1 MPLRMVFSF
10 AGQARAD
17 HNCFDLSLEM
27 KTETKGM
34 LLGLTAVALF
44 SLTLPATRMA
54 LESFHPIF
62 IGTGR
67 GLLAATLASIYL
79 YVSKSRRPTWQEFK
93 YLLLVVMG
101 VGLGFP
107 IFTALA
113 MGHVDASHGG
123 VMLGIMPL
131 TTAAVGALFF
141 KERPSV
147 GFWVMALIGSALV
160 IVFSIIRGNG
170 SLHWADLA
178 LLIAVV
184 TGSTSYA
191 VGGFLSKSLGG
202 LQVISWALVIAS
214 PLYIAPAIWFSPD
227 FASVSSTAW
236 TGFLYAALVSQFLSF
251 LPWFRGLAL
260 GGIARVGQTQ
270 LIQPFITIL
279 FSAWLLGES
288 IDLVTIGFALAVFV
302 VVATGRAFGIKRKS

>member
-1 MPLRMVFSF
+1 
-10 AGQARAD
+10 
-17 HNCFDLSLEM
+17 
-27 KTETKGM
+27 M
-34 LLGLTAVALF
+34 LLGLIAVALF

-54 LESFHPIF
+54 LQSFHPLF

-67 GLLAATLASIYL
+67 GLLAAILAGIYL
-79 YVSKSRRPTWQEFK
+79 FVSKSRRPTFLEFK

-101 VGLGFP
+101 VGFGFP

-131 TTAAVGALFF
+131 TTAAVGALLF
-141 KERPSV
+141 KERPSL
-147 GFWVMALIGSALV
+147 GFWIMALIGSALV
-160 IVFSIIRGNG
+160 IVFSLIRGNG
-170 SLHWADLA
+170 SLHWADVA

-191 VGGFLSKSLGG
+191 VGGYLSKSLGG
-202 LQVISWALVIAS
+202 LQVISWALVIAL
-214 PLYIAPAIWFSPD
+214 PFYIFPAFWFAPVFSD
-227 FASVSSTAW
+227 VSATAW
-236 TGFLYAALVSQFLSF
+236 TGFLYAALVSQFLGF

-279 FSAWLLGES
+279 FSALLLGET
-288 IDLVTIGFALAVFV
+288 IDAMTIGFALAVFG
-302 VVATGRAFGIKRKS
+302 VVATGRAFNIKRST

>member
-1 MPLRMVFSF
+1 
-10 AGQARAD
+10 
-17 HNCFDLSLEM
+17 
-27 KTETKGM
+27 M

-54 LESFHPIF
+54 LESFHPLF

-67 GLLAATLASIYL
+67 GLLAAVLATIYL
-79 YVSKSRRPTWQEFK
+79 IASKCRRPTKQEFK

-101 VGLGFP
+101 VGFGFP
-107 IFTALA
+107 VFTALA
-113 MGHVDASHGG
+113 MGYVDASHGG

-131 TTAAVGALFF
+131 TTAAAGALLF
-141 KERPSV
+141 KERPSR
-147 GFWVMALIGSALV
+147 GFWMMALLGSALV
-160 IVFSIIRGNG
+160 IAFSLIRGNG

-178 LLIAVV
+178 LLIAVI
-184 TGSTSYA
+184 TGSTAYA
-191 VGGFLSKSLGG
+191 VGGYLSKSLGG
-202 LQVISWALVIAS
+202 LQVISWALVMALPIYMATV
-214 PLYIAPAIWFSPD
+214 IWFLPA
-227 FASVSSTAW
+227 FADVTATAW
-236 TGFLYAALVSQFLSF
+236 TGFLYAALVSQFLGF

-288 IDLVTIGFALAVFV
+288 IDLMTIGFAMAVFG
-302 VVATGRAFGIKRKS
+302 VVATGRAFNIKRKS

>member
-1 MPLRMVFSF
+1 
-10 AGQARAD
+10 
-17 HNCFDLSLEM
+17 M
-27 KTETKGM
+27 KIETKGM
-34 LLGLTAVALF
+34 LLGLIAVALYR
-44 SLTLPATRMA
+44 LTLPATLMA
-54 LESFHPIF
+54 LQSFHPLF

-67 GLLAATLASIYL
+67 GLLAAILAGIYL
-79 YVSKSRRPTWQEFK
+79 FVSKSRRPTFLEFK

-101 VGLGFP
+101 VGFGFP

-131 TTAAVGALFF
+131 TTAAVGALLF
-141 KERPSV
+141 KERPSF
-147 GFWVMALIGSALV
+147 GFWIMALIGSALV
-160 IVFSIIRGNG
+160 IVFSLIRGNG
-170 SLHWADLA
+170 SLHWADVA

-191 VGGFLSKSLGG
+191 VGGYLSKSLGG
-202 LQVISWALVIAS
+202 LQVISWALVIAL
-214 PLYIAPAIWFSPD
+214 PFYILPAFWFAPVFSD
-227 FASVSSTAW
+227 VSATAW
-236 TGFLYAALVSQFLSF
+236 TGFLYAALVSQFLGF

-279 FSAWLLGES
+279 FSALLLGET
-288 IDLVTIGFALAVFV
+288 IDVMTIGFALAVFG
-302 VVATGRAFGIKRKS
+302 VVATGRAFNIKRST

>member
-1 MPLRMVFSF
+1 
-10 AGQARAD
+10 
-17 HNCFDLSLEM
+17 M
-27 KTETKGM
+27 KSETLGM
-34 LLGLTAVALF
+34 LLGLAAVTLF

-54 LESFHPIF
+54 LESFHPLF

-67 GLLAATLASIYL
+67 GLLAGILAIIYL
-79 YVSKSRRPTWQEFK
+79 HLSKSRRPSRQEFR

-131 TTAAVGALFF
+131 TTAAVGALLF
-141 KERPSV
+141 KERPSI

-160 IVFSIIRGNG
+160 IVFSLVRGNG
-170 SLHWADLA
+170 ALHWADVA
-178 LLIAVV
+178 LLIAVL

-191 VGGFLSKSLGG
+191 VGGYLSKSLGG
-202 LQVISWALVIAS
+202 LQVISWALVIAL
-214 PLYIAPAIWFSPD
+214 PLYIWPAIWFAPA
-227 FASVSSTAW
+227 FTTVSGKAW
-236 TGFLYAALVSQFLSF
+236 TGFLYAALVSQFLGF

-279 FSAWLLGES
+279 FSALLLGES
-288 IDLVTIGFALAVFV
+288 VDIMTLGFALAVFG
-302 VVATGRAFGIKRKS
+302 VVATGRAFNIKR

>member
-1 MPLRMVFSF
+1 
-10 AGQARAD
+10 
-17 HNCFDLSLEM
+17 M
-27 KTETKGM
+27 KVETKGM
-34 LLGLTAVALF
+34 LLGLIAVVLF

-54 LESFHPIF
+54 LESFHPLF

-67 GLLAATLASIYL
+67 GLLAAIPAGIFLIT
-79 YVSKSRRPTWQEFK
+79 SKSRLPTYQEFK

-107 IFTALA
+107 VFTALA

-131 TTAAVGALFF
+131 TTAAVGALLF
-141 KERPSV
+141 KERPTL
-147 GFWVMALIGSALV
+147 GFWLMALLGSALV
-160 IVFSIIRGNG
+160 IAFSLIRGNG
-170 SLHWADLA
+170 ALHWADWA
-178 LLIAVV
+178 LLVAVA

-191 VGGFLSKSLGG
+191 VGGQLSKSLGG
-202 LQVISWALVIAS
+202 LQVISWALIIAL
-214 PLYIAPAIWFSPD
+214 PVYIAPAIWFSPNFPD
-227 FASVSSTAW
+227 VTFNAW
-236 TGFLYAALVSQFLSF
+236 TGFLYAALISQFLAF

-279 FSAWLLGES
+279 FSALLLGEK
-288 IDLVTIGFALAVFV
+288 IDVMTIGFALAVFG
-302 VVATGRAFGIKRKS
+302 VVATGRTFSIKRKT

>member
-1 MPLRMVFSF
+1 
-10 AGQARAD
+10 
-17 HNCFDLSLEM
+17 M

-34 LLGLTAVALF
+34 LLGMIAVTLF

-54 LESFHPIF
+54 LESFHPLF

-67 GLLAATLASIYL
+67 GLLASLLASIYL
-79 YVSKSRRPTWQEFK
+79 YVSKCRRPTGQEFR

-131 TTAAVGALFF
+131 TTAAVGALLF
-141 KERPSV
+141 KERPTA
-147 GFWVMALIGSALV
+147 GFWVMAMLGSGLV
-160 IVFSIIRGNG
+160 IAFSLVRGNG

-178 LLIAVV
+178 LLIAVI

-191 VGGFLSKSLGG
+191 VGGYLSKTLGG
-202 LQVISWALVIAS
+202 LQVISWALVIAL
-214 PLYIAPAIWFSPD
+214 PLYLAPAIWFSPH
-227 FASVSSTAW
+227 FSEVSQVAW
-236 TGFLYAALVSQFLSF
+236 IGFLYAALVSQFLGF

-279 FSAWLLGES
+279 FSALLLGES
-288 IDLVTIGFALAVFV
+288 IDIMTIGFALAVFG
-302 VVATGRAFGIKRKS
+302 VVATGRAFNIQRKT

>member
-1 MPLRMVFSF
+1 
-10 AGQARAD
+10 
-17 HNCFDLSLEM
+17 M
-27 KTETKGM
+27 KIETKGM
-34 LLGLTAVALF
+34 LLGLIAVALF

-54 LESFHPIF
+54 LQSFHPLF

-67 GLLAATLASIYL
+67 GLLAAILAGIYL
-79 YVSKSRRPTWQEFK
+79 FVSKSRRPTFLEFK
-93 YLLLVVMG
+93 FLLLVVMG
-101 VGLGFP
+101 VGFGFP

-131 TTAAVGALFF
+131 TTAAVGALLF
-141 KERPSV
+141 KERPSL
-147 GFWVMALIGSALV
+147 GFWIMALIGSALV
-160 IVFSIIRGNG
+160 IVFSLIRGNG
-170 SLHWADLA
+170 SLHWADVA

-191 VGGFLSKSLGG
+191 VGGYLSKSLGG
-202 LQVISWALVIAS
+202 LQVISWALVIAL
-214 PLYIAPAIWFSPD
+214 PFYILPAFWFAPVFSD
-227 FASVSSTAW
+227 VSATAW
-236 TGFLYAALVSQFLSF
+236 TGFIYAALVSQFLGF

-279 FSAWLLGES
+279 FSALLLGET
-288 IDLVTIGFALAVFV
+288 IDAMTIGFALAVFG
-302 VVATGRAFGIKRKS
+302 VVATGRAFNIKRST

>member
-1 MPLRMVFSF
+1 
-10 AGQARAD
+10 
-17 HNCFDLSLEM
+17 M

-34 LLGLTAVALF
+34 LLGLTAVTLF

-54 LESFHPIF
+54 LESFHPLF

-79 YVSKSRRPTWQEFK
+79 YVSKSRRPTRQEFK

-131 TTAAVGALFF
+131 TTAAVGALLF

-147 GFWVMALIGSALV
+147 GFWVMALLGSALV
-160 IVFSIIRGNG
+160 IMFSLIRGNG
-170 SLHWADLA
+170 ALHWADMA

-191 VGGFLSKSLGG
+191 VGGYLSKSLGG
-202 LQVISWALVIAS
+202 LQVISWALVMAL
-214 PLYIAPAIWFSPD
+214 PLYIAPALWFAPEFST
-227 FASVSSTAW
+227 VTRTAW
-236 TGFLYAALVSQFLSF
+236 SGFLYAALVSQFLGF
-251 LPWFRGLAL
+251 LPWFRGLAM

-270 LIQPFITIL
+270 LIQPFTTIL
-279 FSAWLLGES
+279 FSALLLGES
-288 IDLVTIGFALAVFV
+288 IDMMTLGFALAVFA
-302 VVATGRAFGIKRKS
+302 VVATGRAFNIKRQMSPQNAKDAS

>member
-1 MPLRMVFSF
+1 
-10 AGQARAD
+10 
-17 HNCFDLSLEM
+17 M
-27 KTETKGM
+27 KAETKGL
-34 LLGLTAVALF
+34 LLGLVAVTLF

-54 LESFHPIF
+54 LESFHPLF

-67 GLLAATLASIYL
+67 ALLAAVLAGVYL
-79 YVSKSRRPTWQEFK
+79 YTGKHRRPTSHEFK

-101 VGLGFP
+101 VCLGFP

-113 MGHVDASHGG
+113 MGQVDASHGG

-131 TTAAVGALFF
+131 TTAAVGALLF

-147 GFWVMALIGSALV
+147 GFWMMALLGSTLV
-160 IVFSIIRGNG
+160 IVFSLIQGQG
-170 SLHWADLA
+170 SLHWADIA

-191 VGGFLSKSLGG
+191 VGGHLSKSLGG
-202 LQVISWALVIAS
+202 LQVVSWALVIAL
-214 PLYIAPAIWFSPD
+214 PLYILPAWWFAPKFNDITA
-227 FASVSSTAW
+227 TAW
-236 TGFLYAALVSQFLSF
+236 TGFLYAALVSQFLGF

-279 FSAWLLGES
+279 FSALLLGES
-288 IDLVTIGFALAVFV
+288 IDMMTIGFALAVFG
-302 VVATGRAFGIKRKS
+302 VVATGRAFNIKR

>member
-1 MPLRMVFSF
+1 
-10 AGQARAD
+10 
-17 HNCFDLSLEM
+17 M
-27 KTETKGM
+27 KPETKGM
-34 LLGLTAVALF
+34 LLGLTAVTLF

-54 LESFHPIF
+54 LESFHPLF

-67 GLLAATLASIYL
+67 AMLAAILALIYL
-79 YVSKSRRPTWQEFK
+79 VAGKHRRPTWQEFK

-101 VGLGFP
+101 VGFGFP

-131 TTAAVGALFF
+131 VTAAVGAILF
-141 KERPSV
+141 KERPSL
-147 GFWVMALIGSALV
+147 GFWLMALLGSALV
-160 IVFSIIRGNG
+160 IVFSLIKGNG
-170 SLHWADLA
+170 SLQWADLA

-191 VGGFLSKSLGG
+191 VGGYLSKSLGG
-202 LQVISWALVIAS
+202 LQVISWALVIAL
-214 PLYIAPAIWFSPD
+214 PLYLAPAIWFSPT
-227 FASVSSTAW
+227 FTEVTPTAW
-236 TGFLYAALVSQFLSF
+236 TGFLYAALVSQFLGF

-279 FSAWLLGES
+279 FSALLLGES
-288 IDLVTIGFALAVFV
+288 IDMMTIGFALAVFG
-302 VVATGRAFGIKRKS
+302 VVATGRAFNIKR